1 MRNIRLRLAYDGGD
15 FVGWQVQP
23 NGRSVQAV
31 VETAIQ
37 KLTGESVRIMAAG
50 RTDSGVH
57 ALGQVA
63 NFPTQCAIPCEKIR
77 RGLQSFL
84 PGDVV
89 VLNADEVP
97 AEFHAT
103 YSAKRKRYRYAIHQA
118 PVCSPFLQRYVWF
131 RSEEFNVDSMQ
142 QAADY
147 LPGTQDFRCFESHFP
162 NKATSVRT
170 VEEAKLF
177 RAGHWAVWN
186 PWSLMRPLPTEE
198 ADGPF
203 LCFEIVADGFLYNMV
218 RAIVG
223 TLVRVGRGQWPPE
236 KMRTLIENQDRS
248 QAGETAPAQGLYL
261 VSVDYEE
268 PREGNPSHDGV

>member
-1 MRNIRLRLAYDGGD
+1 MRNIRLTLAYDGGD

-31 VETAIQ
+31 VEQAIE
-37 KLTGESVRIMAAG
+37 KLTGESPRIMAAG

-63 NFPTQCAIPCEKIR
+63 NFPSASSISCEKIR

-84 PGDVV
+84 PRDVV
-89 VLNADEVP
+89 VLKAEEAP

-103 YSAKRKRYRYAIHQA
+103 YSAVRKRYRYVIHQS
-118 PVCSPFLQRYVWF
+118 PVPSPFLQRYVWS
-131 RSEEFNVDSMQ
+131 RSEKLDIEGMQ
-142 QAADY
+142 QAADS
-147 LPGTQDFRCFESHFP
+147 LLGRQDFRCFESHFP

-170 VEEAKLF
+170 VLEAKLF
-177 RAGHWAVWN
+177 LTGGWAVWN
-186 PWSLMRPLPTEE
+186 PWSLEGPDALVEQQ
-198 ADGPF
+198 APF

-223 TLVRVGRGQWPPE
+223 TLVKVGRGQWSPADVRNIID
-236 KMRTLIENQDRS
+236 KRDRAR
-248 QAGETAPAQGLYL
+248 AGETAPAQGLYL

-268 PREGNPSHDGV
+268 PMLGNLKP